1 MYLTLLLHPLP
12 TRPSDSKDLVLRTK
26 CNHQYFTK
34 WILYSI
40 YSYIPTNFQE
50 KVPYLHCNFMHPNRY
65 CLNTVQEKLRFP
77 FKSFSFPI
85 WVSQHNVLHIL
96 STTHKCFLLPQIM
109 SPLFSPSILHY
120 IENSILRLTDSHD
133 FHSGLVTQ
141 QWTTLLPRSSHC
153 ILHE

>member
-1 MYLTLLLHPLP
+1 
-12 TRPSDSKDLVLRTK
+12 
-26 CNHQYFTK
+26 
-34 WILYSI
+34 
-40 YSYIPTNFQE
+40 
-50 KVPYLHCNFMHPNRY
+50 MHPNRY

-141 QWTTLLPRSSHC
+141 QWTTLLPRSICLKKKRTKKAKKTPLISVTNEALLPFFLFC
-153 ILHE
+153 FIVECVISFITWEY